1 MSKRGRFLY
10 IPITDPQTD
19 LIPESKFNLR
29 GRKWFSHR
37 VSGFCVPEITTS
49 GFISYQRPRS
59 FISWCLNS
67 YRQLDPYSCYP
78 KPTPITNNEEKT
90 EQAFHKNG
98 KNILWKSPVCRDLQ
112 CSLAQVFWI
121 SMTSSRCR
129 AIRAGREKFQCIEGK
144 TSWQAK
150 IIAFSCCSVNYNRLV
165 FIF

>member
-1 MSKRGRFLY
+1 MMMTMSFFWNALLVINSFLVLLN
-10 IPITDPQTD
+10 IHI
-19 LIPESKFNLR
+19 LS
-29 GRKWFSHR
+29 
-37 VSGFCVPEITTS
+37 CVLYLPAAQE
-49 GFISYQRPRS
+49 FH
-59 FISWCLNS
+59 FWCLNS

-90 EQAFHKNG
+90 EHTFHKNG